1 MNRMKELRE
10 QKNISMKEAAA
21 CVGLPYTTYVG
32 YEKGDREPNSEMLI
46 KIASFYSVS
55 VDYLIGR
62 DNNDNTISNKQKHLI
77 PVLGDVPAGI
87 PIDAVT
93 NIIDYEEISEEMAC
107 AGEYFALRIRG
118 DSMEPRF
125 KEGDVVIVRKQ
136 EAVDNGQVAVVMVNG
151 NDATVKKFY
160 KTAAGVMLVGNNPT
174 FTPLNYTPEQVEQL
188 PVRVIGRVVELRAKF

>member
-10 QKNISMKEAAA
+10 QKNISMKEAAVG
-21 CVGLPYTTYVG
+21 VGLPYTTYVG

-62 DNNDNTISNKQKHLI
+62 DNKDNTISNKQKYLI

-87 PIDAVT
+87 PIEAAT
-93 NIIDYEEISEEMAC
+93 NIIDYEEISDEMSR
-107 AGEYFALRIRG
+107 AGDHFALRIRG
-118 DSMEPRF
+118 DSMEPKF
-125 KEGDVVIVRKQ
+125 SEGDVVIVRKQ

-160 KTAAGVMLVGNNPT
+160 KTPAGVMLVGNNPT

>member
-1 MNRMKELRE
+1 MALSDVIKKRRSELGLTLLDIAKKMDVNEATVQRWE
-10 QKNISMKEAAA
+10 SGNIKSLRQGRLAQLAEILK
-21 CVGLPYTTYVG
+21 
-32 YEKGDREPNSEMLI
+32 
-46 KIASFYSVS
+46 VS
-55 VDYLIGR
+55 PAELMGWTNER
-62 DNNDNTISNKQKHLI
+62 QRHLI

-87 PIDAVT
+87 PIEAAT
-93 NIIDYEEISEEMAC
+93 NIIDYEEISEEMAR
-107 AGEYFALRIRG
+107 AGDHFALRIRG

>member
-1 MNRMKELRE
+1 MALSDVIKKRRSELGLTLLDIAKKMEVNEATVQRWE
-10 QKNISMKEAAA
+10 SGNIKSLRQGRLAQLAEILK
-21 CVGLPYTTYVG
+21 
-32 YEKGDREPNSEMLI
+32 
-46 KIASFYSVS
+46 VS
-55 VDYLIGR
+55 PAELMGWTNER
-62 DNNDNTISNKQKHLI
+62 QRHLI

-87 PIDAVT
+87 PIEAAT
-93 NIIDYEEISEEMAC
+93 NIIDYEEISEEMAR
-107 AGEYFALRIRG
+107 AGDHFALRIRG

-136 EAVDNGQVAVVMVNG
+136 ETVDNGQVAVVMVNG

>member
-1 MNRMKELRE
+1 
-10 QKNISMKEAAA
+10 
-21 CVGLPYTTYVG
+21 
-32 YEKGDREPNSEMLI
+32 MLI

-93 NIIDYEEISEEMAC
+93 NIIDYEEISEEMAR
-107 AGEYFALRIRG
+107 AGDHFALRIRG
-118 DSMEPRF
+118 DSMEPKF
-125 KEGDVVIVRKQ
+125 SEGDVVIVRKQ

-160 KTAAGVMLVGNNPT
+160 KTPAGVMLVGNNPT